1 MFAFH
6 KQWVLEMKEVVA
18 FLRSESQEKT
28 VDVEGK
34 GYSYELHIP
43 DDNFDEAIMVMEAL
57 RLQARNYWRAI
68 RRNLR
73 ATLGAIL

>member
-1 MFAFH
+1 
-6 KQWVLEMKEVVA
+6 MKEVVA

-57 RLQARNYWRAI
+57 RLQARNCRAI
-68 RRNLR
+68 RRAIR
-73 ATLGAIL
+73 RAIL

>member
-68 RRNLR
+68 RRAIR
-73 ATLGAIL
+73 RAIL